1 MLALLNTWQNGDI
14 SLVRDEGDLEK
25 ALKSIQAKGL
35 IMPSKTD
42 LYFPVSSHINV
53 QQSTST
59 KRKFQPEDSSYEVSV
74 LKNAKLVIIP
84 SVWGHVGG
92 LISTTLARLISTQ
105 IRVAGG
111 GANPVD
117 VAFTS
122 ARIKEFLEE

>member
-1 MLALLNTWQNGDI
+1 MCNRVPQRREI
-14 SLVRDEGDLEK
+14 
-25 ALKSIQAKGL
+25 
-35 IMPSKTD
+35 
-42 LYFPVSSHINV
+42 
-53 QQSTST
+53 
-59 KRKFQPEDSSYEVSV
+59 QPEDSSYEVSV

-92 LISTTLARLISTQ
+92 LILTTLARLISTQ

-122 ARIKEFLEE
+122 ARIKEFLKE